1 MADHTK
7 HLSPLLEQPAL
18 VLPNIRLNS
27 TLNPEL
33 RYKTSPLHI
42 QVSTCVYLIRPPCD
56 AFAFAV
62 PLHGFP
68 LLDKGG
74 QQRKSPSRA
83 GANCACRAR
92 KKQRRRHVQQASL
105 STLLTHG
112 TLIKH
117 SADPGSVPRAPLI
130 PADLLDSSFFVA
142 PHLRHDIFEFI
153 SAAVGEQRLHR
164 LFQAVDHTAD
174 RFLFFGRHV
183 RSQPL

>member
-27 TLNPEL
+27 TLNSEL

-42 QVSTCVYLIRPPCD
+42 QVSTCVYDPHATLLLSLFPSTASLYSTRE
-56 AFAFAV
+56 ASRENRHRGLARTALAV
-62 PLHGFP
+62 
-68 LLDKGG
+68 
-74 QQRKSPSRA
+74 RE
-83 GANCACRAR
+83 

-117 SADPGSVPRAPLI
+117 SADPGSVPRALLI
-130 PADLLDSSFFVA
+130 PADLLDSSFIAA

-174 RFLFFGRHV
+174 GFLFFGRHV